1 MTTIAVIGIRGFPG
15 VQGGVEIHSEN
26 LYPIMPDVRIRV
38 YRRKP
43 YLTSQSAATYPNIE
57 YVDLPS
63 TRIKG
68 FEAVLHTFLCVLHII
83 FHRPD
88 LVHVHNIGPGMFAPL
103 LRLFGLK
110 TVMTY
115 HSPNYEH
122 KKWGFIARCILRMS
136 EFLSLNFVNRVIFVN
151 KFQMEKYSKR
161 VLNKSVYIP
170 NGINH
175 CIPSSST
182 SFLDEI
188 GVETHGYVLAVG
200 RITPEKGFEHLIRAV
215 NASSAVKHLVIAG
228 ACDHD
233 SHYFEMLKQ
242 LDINH
247 KTIFTGFTFGE
258 NLNQLYSHA
267 RLYVLSSVNEGFPL
281 VLLEAMNHGL
291 PIVAS
296 DLPATHL
303 INLPPDSYVEKANPE
318 ALAEKIS
325 NSLNKPFAPVSY
337 NLTPFNWQTIASRT
351 LDVFKSI

>member
-26 LYPIMPDVRIRV
+26 LYPIMPDVHIRV

-43 YLTSQSAATYPNIE
+43 YLTQQSLVSYPNIE
-57 YVDLPS
+57 YIDLPS

-68 FEAVLHTFLCVLHII
+68 FEAVFHTFLCVLHII
-83 FHRPD
+83 FHRPH

-122 KKWGFIARCILRMS
+122 KKWGLIARCILHMS
-136 EFLSLNFVNRVIFVN
+136 EFLSLTFVNRIIFVN

-170 NGINH
+170 NGINR
-175 CIPSSST
+175 CIPSTST
-182 SFLDEI
+182 SFLNEI
-188 GVETHGYVLAVG
+188 GVERHGYVLAVG

-215 NASSAVKHLVIAG
+215 NASAAVKHLVIAG

-233 SHYFEMLKQ
+233 SQYLKTLKQ

-281 VLLEAMNHGL
+281 VLLEAMNYSL

-303 INLPPDSYVEKANPE
+303 IDLPADSYVQKANPE

-325 NSLNKPFAPVSY
+325 NSLNKPFAPVNY
-337 NLTPFNWQTIASRT
+337 NLTPFNWQTIATQT
-351 LDVFKSI
+351 LNLFKSI